1 MFDHVKEA
9 IGHLKHSH
17 KSELEAN
24 GGQDQGSVYT
34 GPTLYTKNANAGQP
48 MIQPPTNPDLEP
60 KTELSETTQKAI
72 DVFLYSK
79 QDNGEIGGIG
89 YWQTAN
95 GYSAIALRDAW
106 SGSKHNATILRD
118 MLSKVGSH
126 HRDYINEFND
136 DTLWWAQCLLD
147 FYQTNPDNHSPDIA
161 CRIWEHVHKS
171 MLRKGQASVRGL
183 DMEGAVM
190 WTTRPGEDQ
199 TNAITTGLFSELSA
213 RLAILNKSPHQR
225 EELLDAAEK
234 SFDWIIRCRYRGIPE
249 CIVLDT
255 IKLKSQECVD
265 WTFTYTTGQA
275 IAAASALYIALSQA
289 PRGEHDSQA
298 GMHNPGEH
306 EKSASTYL
314 SLACDM
320 ARQAMAR
327 PGWVETDGTLTEH
340 GAYGIGN
347 HEEWKNDDSVGF
359 KSILLRSL
367 AKLYIAL
374 RNADT
379 QHDLQQSIGNFIKR
393 QYDSLQQRDT
403 NGNGQYGPWWAGPM
417 GMPTSH
423 SQMAALDVMAAIH
436 LVQN

>member
-17 KSELEAN
+17 K
-24 GGQDQGSVYT
+24 GGQEVLAGGQEQASGYT

-48 MIQPPTNPDLEP
+48 MVQPPTNPDLEP
-60 KTELSETTQKAI
+60 HTALSETTQKAI

-95 GYSAIALRDAW
+95 GYTAIALRDSW
-106 SGSKHNATILRD
+106 SGSNHNATVLRD
-118 MLSKVGSH
+118 VLTRINRH

-147 FYQTNPDNHSPDIA
+147 FYQSNPDNHSPDTA
-161 CRIWEHVHKS
+161 FRIWAHVHKS
-171 MLRKGQASVRGL
+171 MLGRGQATVRGL

-199 TNAITTGLFSELSA
+199 TNAITTGLFCELSA
-213 RLAILNKSPHQR
+213 RLATLNKFPDQH
-225 EELLDAAEK
+225 EDLLDAAEK
-234 SFDWIIRCRYRGIPE
+234 SFDWIMRCRYRGVPE

-265 WTFTYTTGQA
+265 WTFSYTTGQA
-275 IAAASALYIALSQA
+275 IAAASALYTALSQT
-289 PRGEHDSQA
+289 PRSGNRKPGIHV
-298 GMHNPGEH
+298 NPAEH
-306 EKSASTYL
+306 EKPAPTYL
-314 SLACDM
+314 ALACDM

-327 PGWVETDGTLTEH
+327 PGWVEADGTLTEH
-340 GAYGIGN
+340 GAYGRGN
-347 HEEWKNDDSVGF
+347 HEEWKNDDAVGF

-374 RNADT
+374 KNADT
-379 QHDLQQSIGNFIKR
+379 QHDLQQSICNFIKR
-393 QYDSLQQRDT
+393 QYDSLQQRNT

-417 GMPTSH
+417 AMPTSH
-423 SQMAALDVMAAIH
+423 SQLAALDVMAAIH
-436 LVQN
+436 LVQ